1 MLKSQLRRAAQTP
14 QNQKLPSS
22 YPSGALI
29 RIGALGGW
37 ESSISFLAFPYWMI
51 WPCHHV
57 CAQSPNWQLYFW
69 GWALPDVKRGL
80 QLLVL
85 FDLQCPSGTSNVSRH
100 SDSFESR
107 SVLVDDYWNSM
118 GFASA
123 EISAS
128 HSHCRSR
135 FELHQ
140 VGYGLSC
147 ASCFNASWGWN
158 QWPLPFRH
166 PKAGLRVSRM
176 SKLPKASAD
185 EDDEKSQ
192 QCPRCLKHSDPE

>member
-1 MLKSQLRRAAQTP
+1 MYRLTLAANLMLLVHQTSDSRCVSNQAVDLHHQSNLNPIVMLKSQLRRAAQTP

-69 GWALPDVKRGL
+69 GWALPDVKRE
-80 QLLVL
+80 
-85 FDLQCPSGTSNVSRH
+85 CPSGTSNVSRH

-135 FELHQ
+135 FELQQ
-140 VGYGLSC
+140 VS
-147 ASCFNASWGWN
+147 S
-158 QWPLPFRH
+158 
-166 PKAGLRVSRM
+166 KSR
-176 SKLPKASAD
+176 SS
-185 EDDEKSQ
+185 
-192 QCPRCLKHSDPE
+192 